1 MAGQVGAVEIRV
13 HDSAAANEFDNH
25 LMLVPDALQKLLH
38 RAHLAIRIDVLAIR
52 DTDADQGLVFGR
64 PQGDAPDPVTL
75 SKEMMRGE
83 IRNKGAVLLF
93 QSVNTAQDF
102 RIEIHQPEPENV
114 LLLFTAS

>member
-1 MAGQVGAVEIRV
+1 
-13 HDSAAANEFDNH
+13 
-25 LMLVPDALQKLLH
+25 
-38 RAHLAIRIDVLAIR
+38 
-52 DTDADQGLVFGR
+52 
-64 PQGDAPDPVTL
+64 
-75 SKEMMRGE
+75 MMRGE